1 MVVGVA
7 RVVLALGQSHS
18 LKEKRALVRKVVDR
32 VRARFL
38 VTISEVEDHDLWQ
51 KATLGLAAVGAEV
64 HHVRSQ
70 LEEVLRA
77 IEELY
82 VAPVVQAD
90 LQVTGWNDFETTSLA
105 AAEGKGPNP
114 FTRELLAGEGG
125 DDDDNETEDAPWAL
139 PEEPAARPGRRR

>member
-7 RVVLALGQSHS
+7 RVVLALGQAHS
-18 LKEKRALVRKVVDR
+18 LKDKRAVVRKIVDR

-38 VTISEVEDHDLWQ
+38 VTIAEVEDHDLWQ

-82 VAPVVQAD
+82 VAPVVHTD
-90 LQVTGWNDFETTSLA
+90 LQVTGWNDFDTGSLL
-105 AAEGKGPNP
+105 AAEGQGPNP
-114 FTRELLAGEGG
+114 FTRELLAGEGA
-125 DDDDNETEDAPWAL
+125 DDDDETEDAPWAL
-139 PEEPAARPGRRR
+139 PEEPAAGRGPRR

>member
-18 LKEKRALVRKVVDR
+18 LKDKRAVVRKIVDR

-38 VTISEVEDHDLWQ
+38 VAIAEVGDHDLWQ
-51 KATLGLAAVGAEV
+51 KATLGISAVGSET
-64 HHVRSQ
+64 HHVRSVID
-70 LEEVLRA
+70 EVVRA

-82 VAPVVQAD
+82 VAPVVQCD
-90 LQVTGWNDFETTSLA
+90 VQVETYNDFATGPFDEVQD
-105 AAEGKGPNP
+105 KGPNA

-125 DDDDNETEDAPWAL
+125 DDEIEDAPWAT
-139 PEEPAARPGRRR
+139 PAGRPTRRS